1 MQEMYRTERRVNL
14 FMFHVQGK
22 SSYLYRR
29 KKVRKYA
36 GKQKS
41 ERIVTR
47 YLNNK
52 TKLRATTKK
61 RTKPSSN
68 KISDVP
74 VTESFVTAHVVGYKG
89 CKRLLTRF

>member
-1 MQEMYRTERRVNL
+1 
-14 FMFHVQGK
+14 MFHVQGE

-36 GKQKS
+36 GKLKR
-41 ERIVTR
+41 EKLVIG

-52 TKLRATTKK
+52 IKPRATTKK
-61 RTKPSSN
+61 RTKLLSN

-74 VTESFVTAHVVGYKG
+74 VTESFDTAHVVGYKG
-89 CKRLLTRF
+89 CGRLLTRF